1 MTHPHQV
8 YVEFLA
14 EHGLIGTTILLF
26 VFFFLM
32 FKNLKIMILSQN
44 YIQIGALLYLLF
56 TFIPLLPSGS
66 FFLILI

>member
-14 EHGLIGTTILLF
+14 EHRLIGTTILLF
-26 VFFFLM
+26 AFFFLM

-44 YIQIGALLYLLF
+44 YIQIGALLYLLL